1 MTPLKP
7 PMLVDAF
14 RLSSGDF
21 HQTVDNIVAHYSM
34 RPGGWNHQRCLR
46 PIMHGYNG
54 ATDIAALIAGCR
66 GTGKDSQIDNAKI
79 VEAVLPNV
87 VGRSTQC
94 FPYKRKHYALTPKI
108 LCPLGPSFF
117 IVEGGVIKLVYVHA
131 RNEKRAS
138 LANLAGLASILKS
151 DILDQ
156 DFYGQA
162 TDVEIHYVDKK
173 GSARTNSVYDLRR
186 LERHLTED
194 PSATLA
200 RFASALIDVMENDR
214 VTPPVRKTRDVP
226 READDAQGSLTL

>member
-14 RLSSGDF
+14 RLSSGSFD
-21 HQTVDNIVAHYSM
+21 QTVDNIIGHYSM
-34 RPGGWNHQRCLR
+34 SPGGWNHQRCLR

-54 ATDIAALIAGCR
+54 ATDILGLIAGCR
-66 GTGKDSQIDNAKI
+66 GRGEDSQVDNAKI
-79 VEAVLPNV
+79 VEAVLPKV
-87 VGRSTQC
+87 IGRSTQC

-138 LANLAGLASILKS
+138 LANLAGLASILRS

-156 DFYGQA
+156 DFYGQP

-173 GSARTNSVYDLRR
+173 GSARSDSVYDLSSLQRY
-186 LERHLTED
+186 LIEEPTVTLT
-194 PSATLA
+194 

-214 VTPPVRKTRDVP
+214 VTPPVRKLRKDSSE
-226 READDAQGSLTL
+226 RDDAQSSLPL